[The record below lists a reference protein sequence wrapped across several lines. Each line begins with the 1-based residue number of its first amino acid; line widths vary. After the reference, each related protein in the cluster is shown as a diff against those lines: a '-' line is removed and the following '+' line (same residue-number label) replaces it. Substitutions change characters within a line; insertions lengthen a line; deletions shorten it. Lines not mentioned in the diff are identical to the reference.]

1 MLFNSFHF
9 LVFFPVVVT
18 IYFIM
23 PYKYRWV
30 VLLLSSY
37 YFYMAWEPAYLILIL
52 ISTVIDY
59 FAGIMMDRV
68 PDKKRRLKY
77 LLLSLTANLG
87 LLFLFKYFNF
97 FNLSFGA
104 AFEYFGLP
112 YTVPESTLLLPVG
125 ISFYTFQ
132 TLSYTIEVYRG
143 KQETEYHLGRF
154 ALYVA
159 FFPQLVA
166 GPIERAGNLLPQLS
180 KKFDFDYYRVTDG
193 LKLIAWGMFKKV
205 VIADRLA
212 ILVNI
217 VYNDPF
223 SYEGISLIVATVLF
237 AFQIFC
243 DFSGY
248 SDIAIGAA
256 RVMGIK
262 LMLNFDRPYFSKSI
276 SEFWKRWH
284 ISLSSWFKDYLY
296 ISLGG
301 NRVPVP
307 RWYFNLFIVFLV
319 SGLWHG
325 ANWTFVIWGALHG
338 IYLITSI
345 LTAKLRGKIVKQ
357 VGLNESPLLHK
368 YLKVLVT
375 FSLVCFSW
383 IFFRANNLSD
393 AFYMVTHL
401 FSGWNVLF
409 ESPALWSAITL
420 GMPKTFI
427 ISVVFISMME
437 MIHLL
442 QRHGSVRQMI
452 SELPVWQRWP
462 LYYITVL
469 IILAFGVYDNT
480 PFIYFQF

>member
-1 MLFNSFHF
+1 
-9 LVFFPVVVT
+9 
-18 IYFIM
+18 
-23 PYKYRWV
+23 
-30 VLLLSSY
+30 
-37 YFYMAWEPAYLILIL
+37 
-52 ISTVIDY
+52 
-59 FAGIMMDRV
+59 
-68 PDKKRRLKY
+68 
-77 LLLSLTANLG
+77 
-87 LLFLFKYFNF
+87 
-97 FNLSFGA
+97 
-104 AFEYFGLP
+104 
-112 YTVPESTLLLPVG
+112 
-125 ISFYTFQ
+125 
-132 TLSYTIEVYRG
+132 
-143 KQETEYHLGRF
+143 
-154 ALYVA
+154 
-159 FFPQLVA
+159 
-166 GPIERAGNLLPQLS
+166 
-180 KKFDFDYYRVTDG
+180 
-193 LKLIAWGMFKKV
+193 
-205 VIADRLA
+205 
-212 ILVNI
+212 
-217 VYNDPF
+217 
-223 SYEGISLIVATVLF
+223 LF